1 MTVAVL
7 AASAPGYGIKY
18 NGCSAQPSSLSMKTE
33 KVIAPMSE
41 TRSHRP
47 WRADH
52 ILVWNPKRPN
62 EPVLWES
69 TVELGKTSFRTSSA
83 TRCRST

>member
-7 AASAPGYGIKY
+7 AASAPGYGIKC

-52 ILVWNPKRPN
+52 ILSGTALLHGSGRRWNSPFPKR
-62 EPVLWES
+62 
-69 TVELGKTSFRTSSA
+69 
-83 TRCRST
+83 